1 MQAGLRY
8 DGLLATRA
16 MRIMLDRLLPFLI
29 AALAV
34 AMPTAQANAAEV
46 QLAPSGTLRA
56 AFIVRNP
63 VQASVDPTNGAIS
76 GLAAELTRA
85 AAAKLN
91 VPFTLT
97 GLQGASAVI
106 ASVQSGEADIGFV
119 AYNFVR
125 AGDVDFSQPYA
136 LVQNA
141 YLVRTDSSFRKSEE
155 LDQPGRVIGVGM
167 RDPAD
172 FFLTRTLDQATL
184 KRNDGSDSDAAARM
198 LLAGEIDAYG
208 ANRQRLTPLAARTPG
223 VRLLEDNFYTVEQTI
238 AVAKGRAGH
247 LEFVNRLID
256 EARASGLIGNTI
268 TGAGLIGVEVAPRSG
283 EPR

>member
-1 MQAGLRY
+1 MFNR
-8 DGLLATRA
+8 
-16 MRIMLDRLLPFLI
+16 LPFWVATLV
-29 AALAV
+29 V
-34 AMPTAQANAAEV
+34 AMLTIDAKAADFAPT
-46 QLAPSGTLRA
+46 GTLRA
-56 AFIVRNP
+56 TFIGRNP
-63 VQASVDPTNGAIS
+63 VHAKVDAASGAIS
-76 GLAAELTRA
+76 GLAAEFTRA

-97 GLQGASAVI
+97 GLPSASAVI

-125 AGDVDFSQPYA
+125 AVDVDFSQTYA

-141 YLVRTDSSFRKSEE
+141 YLVRTDSPFRKSEE
-155 LDQPGRVIGVGM
+155 LDQSGRVIGVGT
-167 RDPAD
+167 RDAAD

-223 VRLLEDNFYTVEQTI
+223 VRMLEDNFYTVEQAI
-238 AVAKGRAGH
+238 AVAKGRPGH
-247 LEFVNRLID
+247 LEFVDRLID
-256 EARASGLIGNTI
+256 EARVSGMIGSI
-268 TGAGLIGVEVAPRSG
+268 IDGAGLIGVEVAPRMDR
-283 EPR
+283 PR